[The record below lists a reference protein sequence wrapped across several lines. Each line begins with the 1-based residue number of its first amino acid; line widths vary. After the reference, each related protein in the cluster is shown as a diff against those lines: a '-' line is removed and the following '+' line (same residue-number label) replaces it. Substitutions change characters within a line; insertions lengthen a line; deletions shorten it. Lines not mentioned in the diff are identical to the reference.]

1 MTSFA
6 QDVFALN
13 PGLTAENDILDLGYE
28 VVKKAL
34 GARSARYYFCY
45 NEDFPA
51 DLLNEYIWLR
61 QAQTVDQ

>member
-13 PGLTAENDILDLGYE
+13 PELTAENDILDLGYE

-45 NEDFPA
+45 HEDFPA
-51 DLLNEYIWLR
+51 DLLNEYICL
-61 QAQTVDQ
+61 QQQKEVA